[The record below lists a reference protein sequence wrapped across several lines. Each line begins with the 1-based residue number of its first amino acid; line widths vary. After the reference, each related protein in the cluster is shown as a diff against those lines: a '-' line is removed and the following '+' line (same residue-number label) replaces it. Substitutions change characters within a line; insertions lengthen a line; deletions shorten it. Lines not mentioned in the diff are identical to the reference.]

1 MLPNRCAMF
10 GKRKNVCGLLVLVGM
25 AALPAAAF
33 AQAKVVVVD
42 TVQSTSRLKLS
53 LRQAVASALDDL
65 SVAMVSPEELSLED
79 SACTEAACYASLAKR
94 TGASYVLLVQGVANP
109 AGYRL
114 SLDLR
119 DGETGRSLGT
129 DGKDCE
135 LCAEDQF
142 APTIK
147 DRVTKLGTRVMKENE
162 VSAQAGAS
170 ASTPAV
176 AASPAQRP
184 GVDVSAIPPWWV
196 QPRPMIGLGLG
207 VVGVA
212 AIAVGIYYIAVDG
225 NVTKS
230 SSAGNHPG
238 IMLRDTGK
246 WGWTL
251 VGVGGV
257 AALAGTSMFVWGRD
271 DGTQVEVVMGPASL
285 GLHGKF

>member
-1 MLPNRCAMF
+1 MF
-10 GKRKNVCGLLVLVGM
+10 GKRKNFCGLLVLVGM
-25 AALPAAAF
+25 TTLPAAAF

-42 TVQSTSRLKLS
+42 TVQTTSRLKLS
-53 LRQAVASALDDL
+53 VRQAVASALDDL
-65 SVAMVSPEELSLED
+65 SVAMVPPEDLTLED
-79 SACTEAACYASLAKR
+79 SACTDATCYASVAKR
-94 TGASYVLLVQGVANP
+94 TGATYVLLVQGVANP

-114 SLDLR
+114 SLDVR

-147 DRVTKLGTRVMKENE
+147 ERVTKLGTRVMKENAAP
-162 VSAQAGAS
+162 AQGGAS
-170 ASTPAV
+170 V
-176 AASPAQRP
+176 VASPAQRP
-184 GVDVSAIPPWWV
+184 GVDASSIPPWWE

-207 VVGVA
+207 VAGLA
-212 AIAVGIYYIAVDG
+212 AIGVGIYYIAVDG
-225 NVTKS
+225 NASKN
-230 SSAGNHPG
+230 SAIQNHP
-238 IMLRDTGK
+238 IIRRDTSK

>member
-10 GKRKNVCGLLVLVGM
+10 GKRKNLLGLLVLVGM

-33 AQAKVVVVD
+33 AQARVVVVD
-42 TVQSTSRLKLS
+42 TVQTTSRLKLS
-53 LRQAVASALDDL
+53 VRQAVASALDDL
-65 SVAMVSPEELSLED
+65 SVAMVPPEDLTLED
-79 SACTEAACYASLAKR
+79 SACADAACYASTAKR
-94 TGASYVLLVQGVANP
+94 TGATYILLVQGVANP

-114 SLDLR
+114 SLDVR

-142 APTIK
+142 APTIQ
-147 DRVTKLGTRVMKENE
+147 DRVTKLWTRVMRE
-162 VSAQAGAS
+162 SAAP
-170 ASTPAV
+170 TPAPVV
-176 AASPAQRP
+176 ATPAGQRP
-184 GVDVSAIPPWWV
+184 GVDVSAIPPWWE

-207 VVGVA
+207 VAGLA
-212 AIAVGIYYIAVDG
+212 AIGIGVYYIAVDG
-225 NVTKS
+225 HASQRS
-230 SSAGNHPG
+230 SIDNRP
-238 IMLRDTGK
+238 IILRDTSK

>member
-1 MLPNRCAMF
+1 MF
-10 GKRKNVCGLLVLVGM
+10 GKRKNLCGLLVLVGM
-25 AALPAAAF
+25 AMLPAAAF

-42 TVQSTSRLKLS
+42 TVQATSRLKLS
-53 LRQAVASALDDL
+53 VRQAVASALDDL
-65 SVAMVSPEELSLED
+65 SVTMVSPEDLTLED
-79 SACTEAACYASLAKR
+79 SACTDAACYASLAKR
-94 TGASYVLLVQGVANP
+94 TGATYVLLVQGVANP

-114 SLDLR
+114 SLDVR

-147 DRVTKLGTRVMKENE
+147 DRVTKLGTRVMKENAA
-162 VSAQAGAS
+162 SAQGGA
-170 ASTPAV
+170 AAV
-176 AASPAQRP
+176 AGSATQRS
-184 GVDVSAIPPWWV
+184 GVDVSSIPPWWE

-207 VVGVA
+207 VAGLA
-212 AIAVGIYYIAVDG
+212 AIGVGIYYVAVDG
-225 NVTKS
+225 NVSKS
-230 SSAGNHPG
+230 SPLSNHP
-238 IMLRDTGK
+238 IIVRDTGK

-257 AALAGTSMFVWGRD
+257 AALAGTSMFIWGRD

>member
-1 MLPNRCAMF
+1 MF
-10 GKRKNVCGLLVLVGM
+10 GKRKNLLGLLVLVGM

-33 AQAKVVVVD
+33 AQTKVVVID
-42 TVQSTSRLKLS
+42 TVQASSRLKLS
-53 LRQAVASALDDL
+53 VRQAVASALDDV
-65 SVAMVSPEELSLED
+65 SVAMVPPEDLTLED
-79 SACTEAACYASLAKR
+79 SACTEAACYAAVAKR
-94 TGASYVLLVQGVANP
+94 TSATHVLLVQGVANP

-119 DGETGRSLGT
+119 DGENGRSLGT

-142 APTIK
+142 APTLQ
-147 DRVTKLGTRVMKENE
+147 DRVTKLWTRVMRE
-162 VSAQAGAS
+162 SAAP
-170 ASTPAV
+170 TPAAV
-176 AASPAQRP
+176 AVPAGQRP
-184 GVDVSAIPPWWV
+184 GVDVSSIPPWWQ

-207 VVGVA
+207 IVGLA
-212 AIAVGIYYIAVDG
+212 AIGIGAYYIAVDG
-225 NVTKS
+225 NASQTS
-230 SSAGNHPG
+230 PIGNHS
-238 IMLRDTGK
+238 IIRRDTSK

>member
-10 GKRKNVCGLLVLVGM
+10 GKRKNLLGLLVLVGM

-33 AQAKVVVVD
+33 AQARVVVVD
-42 TVQSTSRLKLS
+42 TVQATSRLKLS
-53 LRQAVASALDDL
+53 VRQAVASALDDL
-65 SVAMVSPEELSLED
+65 SVAMVPPEDLTLED
-79 SACTEAACYASLAKR
+79 SACADAACYASTAKR
-94 TGASYVLLVQGVANP
+94 TGATYVLLVQGVANP

-114 SLDLR
+114 SLDVR

-135 LCAEDQF
+135 LCSEDQF
-142 APTIK
+142 APTIQ
-147 DRVTKLGTRVMKENE
+147 DRVTKLWTRVMRE
-162 VSAQAGAS
+162 SAAP
-170 ASTPAV
+170 TPAPVV
-176 AASPAQRP
+176 ATPAGHRS
-184 GVDVSAIPPWWV
+184 GADVSAIAPWWE

-207 VVGVA
+207 VVGLA
-212 AIAVGIYYIAVDG
+212 AIGVGIYYIAVDG
-225 NVTKS
+225 NASQRS
-230 SSAGNHPG
+230 SIDNRP
-238 IMLRDTGK
+238 IILRDTSK

>member
-1 MLPNRCAMF
+1 MF
-10 GKRKNVCGLLVLVGM
+10 GKRKNLCGLLVLVGIST
-25 AALPAAAF
+25 LPAAAF

-42 TVQSTSRLKLS
+42 TVQATSRLKLS
-53 LRQAVASALDDL
+53 VRQAVASALDDL
-65 SVAMVSPEELSLED
+65 SVAMVPPEDLTLED
-79 SACTEAACYASLAKR
+79 SACSDATCYASVAKR
-94 TGASYVLLVQGVANP
+94 TGATYVLLVQGVANP

-114 SLDLR
+114 SLDVR
-119 DGETGRSLGT
+119 DGATGRSLGT

-147 DRVTKLGTRVMKENE
+147 DRVTKLGTRVMKEN
-162 VSAQAGAS
+162 AAGA
-170 ASTPAV
+170 PAV
-176 AASPAQRP
+176 AAAQRP
-184 GVDVSAIPPWWV
+184 GVDVSSIPPWWA

-207 VVGVA
+207 VVGLA
-212 AIAVGIYYIAVDG
+212 AIGVGIYYIAVDG
-225 NVTKS
+225 NASKS
-230 SSAGNHPG
+230 GPLSNHP
-238 IMLRDTGK
+238 IIVRDTAK